1 MMMSNSVALG
11 SVMALIGYDMEIL
24 SGVFKDH
31 FKQPE
36 IAQQNINAASA
47 GYQYIKDSFKGRYV
61 YQVLPH
67 AGSGRMVLDGNTAVA
82 LGAVA
87 AGCKF
92 VAGYPMTPTTPILEY
107 LASNAAK
114 INMVVVESEDEIS
127 AINMII
133 GASYAGARPMT
144 ATSGGG
150 FCLMVEGFGLAGMTE
165 TPIVVAY
172 GQRAGPAIGLPTRT
186 EQADLQFVL
195 RASHG
200 EFSRM
205 VYTPATVEDAFW
217 LTAKAFNMA
226 EKYQVPAVVLI
237 DHYLAD
243 SYSSVNRFD
252 LVKYPS
258 TAANC

>member
-1 MMMSNSVALG
+1 M
-11 SVMALIGYDMEIL
+11 
-24 SGVFKDH
+24 
-31 FKQPE
+31 
-36 IAQQNINAASA
+36 
-47 GYQYIKDSFKGRYV
+47 
-61 YQVLPH
+61 
-67 AGSGRMVLDGNTAVA
+67 
-82 LGAVA
+82 
-87 AGCKF
+87 KF

-133 GASYAGARPMT
+133 GASYAGARSMT

-252 LVKYPS
+252 LSKISIDRGQLLSAAELRGHTLIKGINTPKPGS
-258 TAANC
+258 PREPCPWTAKSWW